1 MSRWPGSSARRVC
14 GSGWRSVAP
23 PRRCGCIG
31 TGGRLPRWLVLVAWA
46 WHVLAYTAPP
56 LLGIGRPW
64 WRLAAVLGVAERA
77 LLELK
82 TGGRDWAAALAVAA
96 SPIAAIPAVGLGLRR
111 QQVWRGR
118 SYPT

>member
-1 MSRWPGSSARRVC
+1 MAGAEDRLVQGAIVN
-14 GSGWRSVAP
+14 SG
-23 PRRCGCIG
+23 
-31 TGGRLPRWLVLVAWA
+31 T
-46 WHVLAYTAPP
+46 
-56 LLGIGRPW
+56 PW
-64 WRLAAVLGVAERA
+64 WRLAAVLGIAERG

-96 SPIAAIPAVGLGLRR
+96 SPIAAIPAVGQGLRR